1 MFAAYAPG
9 MRNDHDVTTRR
20 LPLAAALRPAIA
32 ALTLAVTA
40 LVAACVSVG
49 TPATGASASATSHL
63 AAIRTSAGMPP
74 LSPEATLEQA
84 AGVQAGYM
92 AASGRMRHTTG
103 WGKDF
108 AARMK
113 KAGVKG
119 AAAEN
124 IAAGNMDLDRLFAM
138 WSDSAGH
145 RRNMLDPRF
154 SRFGLAS
161 APGADGQ
168 RYWALVLGK

>member
-1 MFAAYAPG
+1 
-9 MRNDHDVTTRR
+9 MRTEN
-20 LPLAAALRPAIA
+20 
-32 ALTLAVTA
+32 AVTSRRTHLTGFRRPVKAGLCLAMTA
-40 LVAACVSVG
+40 LLAACVSTSV
-49 TPATGASASATSHL
+49 PATGVSGSATDHLAEIRASAGLPPL
-63 AAIRTSAGMPP
+63 AADGK
-74 LSPEATLEQA
+74 LERA
-84 AGVQAGYM
+84 ASVQAGYM
-92 AASGRMRHTTG
+92 SGSGQMRHTTG

-108 AARMK
+108 RARMK

-124 IAAGNMDLDRLFAM
+124 IAEGNMDLDRLFSM
-138 WSDSAGH
+138 WMDSSGH

-168 RYWALVLGK
+168 RYWALVLAK